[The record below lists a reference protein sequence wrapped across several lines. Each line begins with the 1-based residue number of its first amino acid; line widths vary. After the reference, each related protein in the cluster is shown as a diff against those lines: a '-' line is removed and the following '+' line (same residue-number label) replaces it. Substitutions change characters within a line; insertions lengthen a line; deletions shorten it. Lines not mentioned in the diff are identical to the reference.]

1 MAVRHSFA
9 IIIVWLLTLPLLPGC
24 SLSSDDDPPQLQI
37 SSENILRRGN
47 GGDPQTLDPSLAEDV
62 HAFNVL
68 RDLYEGL
75 VIEAADGSLIPG
87 TAERWEISDDGRLY
101 TFYLRTD
108 ARWSSG
114 ATVSAE
120 DFVAGFQRTLA
131 ANSTSPYS
139 FLLSPILNYAAVT
152 NGDLPVTELGVHVV
166 DSQTL
171 VIELASPATHF
182 LGVLAMP
189 IAYPLYIG
197 EEFDGSRFRD
207 PDKFVGNGP
216 YVLTERRPARRIR
229 LQRNEMFHN
238 ASNVSVQYVDYY
250 PIVDPATELN
260 MYRAGE
266 LDITATVPPPRI
278 RDLRQSQ
285 PEELWISPS
294 LALYYLAFDLGEP
307 PLDNL
312 VLRKALSMAIDRRTL
327 VELIGR
333 GEQAAFGIV
342 PEGVA
347 GHQVARYDWQ
357 STESANR
364 EAQARQHYLEAG
376 YDGAN
381 PLQIKLTYDVGD
393 IHETV
398 ALAVSAMW
406 REVLGVEVTLDKREW
421 KYFLATRDERA
432 EWQVMRFAW
441 VGDYNDARTFL
452 EIFRSDSSQNLSGF
466 DNPKYDRLLRATS
479 ETIDVEKRTELM
491 TQAEMQLLDEYP
503 IAPLYFYVSK
513 HLVNPAVRNFEANI
527 LDIHPSQFLIKHKDK
542 NVH

>member
-1 MAVRHSFA
+1 MM
-9 IIIVWLLTLPLLPGC
+9 LPLLSGC
-24 SLSSDDDPPQLQI
+24 GRSGDGDAPRLQI

-75 VIEAADGSLIPG
+75 VVKAANGSLIPG
-87 TAERWEISDDGRLY
+87 AAERWEISEDGRVY
-101 TFYLRTD
+101 TFFLR
-108 ARWSSG
+108 ANAKWSNG
-114 ATVSAE
+114 TTVSAG

-152 NGDLPVTELGVHVV
+152 SGELPVTELGIYAI

-171 VIELASPATHF
+171 VIELESPATHF

-216 YVLTERRPARRIR
+216 YVLIERQPAGRIR
-229 LQRNEMFHN
+229 LQRNETFHD
-238 ASNVSVQYVDYY
+238 ASSVSVQYVDYY
-250 PIVDPATELN
+250 PIVDPAAELN

-266 LDITATVPPPRI
+266 LDITATVPPPNI
-278 RDLRQSQ
+278 RDLRQSR
-285 PEELWISPS
+285 PEELRISPS
-294 LALYYLAFDLGEP
+294 LALYYLAFDLGEA

-333 GEQAAFGIV
+333 GEQAAFGVV
-342 PEGVA
+342 PKGVA
-347 GHQVARYDWQ
+347 GHQVARYDWK

-364 EAQARQHYLEAG
+364 EAQARQHYREAG

-381 PLQIKLTYDVGD
+381 PLQIKLTYDVGG

-406 REVLGVEVTLDKREW
+406 RDVLGVEVTLDKREW
-421 KYFLATRDERA
+421 KYFLATRDDRA

-466 DNPKYDRLLRATS
+466 DSPEYDRLLRASS
-479 ETIDVEKRTELM
+479 ETIDAEKRTKLM
-491 TQAEMQLLDEYP
+491 TQAEKQLLDEYP

-527 LDIHPSQFLIKHKDK
+527 LDIHPSQFLIKLKDN